1 MIINFDNI
9 AEKQIEGFKGGKG
22 NFIMRMID
30 DGHVKIMRN
39 KLPAGSKIGKHTHN
53 SNCEIMFI
61 LKGSITFIYDGNR
74 ETASAGEIHYCP
86 NGHVHEAINE
96 TDNDA
101 EFLAIVPNVNEQV
114 D

>member
-9 AEKQIEGFKGGKG
+9 AEKQIEDFKGGKG

-30 DGHVKIMRN
+30 NSHVKIMRN
-39 KLPAGSKIGKHTHN
+39 ILPAGSKIGKHTHN
-53 SNCEIMFI
+53 GDYEIMFI
-61 LKGSITFIYDGNR
+61 LKGCITFIYDGNR

-86 NGHVHEAINE
+86 NGHAHEAINE

-101 EFLAIVPNVNEQV
+101 EFLAIVANVNEQV